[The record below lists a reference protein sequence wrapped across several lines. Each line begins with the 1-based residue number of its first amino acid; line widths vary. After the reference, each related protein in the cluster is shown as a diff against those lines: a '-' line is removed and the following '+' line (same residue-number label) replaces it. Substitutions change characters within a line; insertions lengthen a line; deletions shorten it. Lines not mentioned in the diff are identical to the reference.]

1 MTFTD
6 PIGDMFSR
14 IRNGQMR
21 SLNSVLIPSSS
32 FRKNILEILKN
43 EGYIKDFFIEKS
55 ENNKTS
61 LKISLKYYEGDPV
74 IKEIKRI
81 SKPGRRVYSR
91 ATSIP
96 RVMNGLGLAIYLHQK
111 DDDRHRGKKNNV
123 GGGEHLEGICQNCKK
138 HNYLKESSIKI
149 NGSNLIL
156 RDQKSKTLTIND
168 KIFSSKINENFK
180 LFLYKKLIKNFNKGE
195 PRSLLIMLK

>member
-21 SLNSVLIPSSS
+21 SLNSVVIPSSN

-43 EGYIKDFFIEKS
+43 EGYIKDYFIEKT

-61 LKISLKYYEGDPV
+61 LKISLKYYEGSSD
-74 IKEIKRI
+74 KRNKRI

-91 ATSIP
+91 ATSI
-96 RVMNGLGLAIYLHQK
+96 QK
-111 DDDRHRGKKNNV
+111 LWMV
-123 GGGEHLEGICQNCKK
+123 
-138 HNYLKESSIKI
+138 
-149 NGSNLIL
+149 
-156 RDQKSKTLTIND
+156 
-168 KIFSSKINENFK
+168 
-180 LFLYKKLIKNFNKGE
+180 
-195 PRSLLIMLK
+195 